1 MSVMTSIALPLETVP
16 EEDRTPV
23 DTLPGHRAMWVGI
36 CLEFL
41 EFAVFFA
48 VYFSARWFDP
58 AAFQTGAGRLWTIGG
73 LLITLAMVSSGY
85 LLTRMLHS
93 LRTGRRRAAQGWLTA
108 ALVVGLAYPVLKL
121 LEWRWNQAQG
131 LDAGS
136 GLFVVVYYYLTIN
149 HFIHA
154 CWGLLGMGYGLVRL
168 STGSYSPQDHRGL
181 ESMAIYWHATDLV
194 WLMIF
199 GLFYAFA

>member
-1 MSVMTSIALPLETVP
+1 MTSIACTLDDVP
-16 EEDRTPV
+16 DEGVVPDRTP
-23 DTLPGHRAMWVGI
+23 PGHRAMWVGI

-58 AAFQTGAGRLWTIGG
+58 AAFQAGASRLWTIGG
-73 LLITLAMVSSGY
+73 LLITVVMVSSGY
-85 LLTRMLHS
+85 LLTRVLHS
-93 LRTGRRRAAQGWLTA
+93 MRAGQRQAAKGWL
-108 ALVVGLAYPVLKL
+108 ALALLVGLAYPVLKL
-121 LEWRWNQAQG
+121 LEWRWNAAQG

-154 CWGLLGMGYGLVRL
+154 CWGLLGMGYGLARL
-168 STGSYSPQDHRGL
+168 SAGSYSVQDHRGL
-181 ESMAIYWHATDLV
+181 ESLALYWHATDLV
-194 WLMIF
+194 WLMLF

>member
-1 MSVMTSIALPLETVP
+1 
-16 EEDRTPV
+16 
-23 DTLPGHRAMWVGI
+23 MWVGI

-58 AAFQTGAGRLWTIGG
+58 QAFQTGASRLWTGG
-73 LLITLAMVSSGY
+73 GFMVTVAMVSSGY

-93 LRTGRRRAAQGWLTA
+93 MRAGQRQAAQGWL
-108 ALVVGLAYPVLKL
+108 ALALLVGLAYPVLKL
-121 LEWRWNQAQG
+121 LEWRWNEAHG
-131 LDAGS
+131 LDAGA

-154 CWGLLGMGYGLVRL
+154 CWGLLGMGYGLARL

-181 ESMAIYWHATDLV
+181 E
-194 WLMIF
+194 
-199 GLFYAFA
+199 